1 LPNLR
6 VRDAASS
13 VSLAELV
20 SKRVNSN
27 RSAVFVIDLVQD
39 VNILRPLVFMATR
52 DFGFEALLLVSGKFA
67 ARDVLG
73 IWRSELEQM
82 CGETGARLE
91 LFETGLDANRH
102 LNGQGLLFTAS
113 ESHLRNHST
122 THDLLRHVPP
132 TYLRVALQHGFEC
145 VGLRHS
151 ADHVRAHGETASFA
165 ADLVC
170 AWTDCDQLASLAPSQ
185 RSKVVVT
192 GPTSLLQMAPGKA
205 QAKAGAPGIICEN
218 LHSVRFG
225 GAAKAKTE
233 FVDTFAEFARI
244 MGKRKRRVALRPH
257 VGGQYALNKQL
268 RLPANVQV
276 ENAPLYRLDL
286 RQFSYGISAPS
297 SVVIDML
304 LAEIP
309 TAVWRDS
316 AGDMDASSY
325 DGLNTVSS
333 AHEWVQFAQAA
344 ERDRESILAEQSR
357 FLKRQHMPLDPAD
370 VFARFAQIFRAA
382 ERMDVRPAGSVAE
395 RERLLF
401 VANGNLPTLQL
412 SFAKPLAPLIA
423 RGEIATQ
430 LVTEPQL
437 KSLAGD
443 ENPAGIERYLD
454 RYGPSAIVFCRY
466 SGPAYEPILTWAR
479 RQQVPVIYH
488 IDDDLL
494 GVPLV
499 IGERKFA
506 FHNAPERRQAVT
518 ALLKAAEV
526 VYASTEA
533 LKARLLGYFPGLN
546 IVAGDIYCASR
557 VVRHPSRDGTC
568 RVGYMASADH
578 AHNLEP
584 VLPAIE
590 QLLDRNPSVQ
600 FELFGS
606 IPVPQNL
613 ARFGGRV
620 VTTEAIAQYD
630 AFLDAFASREWDVG
644 ICPLAPIDFN
654 LAKADTKWVEYTAA
668 GVAVVASR
676 GTVYDACCADGCG
689 ILATTPEEWALA
701 LDLLVNNGDERLA
714 TVERAQAKLESRYTI
729 TRLRNQVLDVIAEG
743 HGIARSRSQDNRQHK
758 ESSICQ
764 IQ

>member
-1 LPNLR
+1 M
-6 VRDAASS
+6 
-13 VSLAELV
+13 
-20 SKRVNSN
+20 
-27 RSAVFVIDLVQD
+27 IDLVQD

-73 IWRSELEQM
+73 IWRSELEQT
-82 CGETGARLE
+82 CAETGARLE

-102 LNGQGLLFTAS
+102 LQGQGLLFTAS

-122 THDLLRHVPP
+122 THDLLRHAPP
-132 TYLRVALQHGFEC
+132 SYLRVTLQHGFEC

-170 AWTDCDQLASLAPSQ
+170 AWADCNQLASLAPSQ
-185 RSKVVVT
+185 RPKILVT
-192 GPTSLLQMAPGKA
+192 GPTSVLQMAPGNA
-205 QAKAGAPGIICEN
+205 RPKAGAPGIICEN

-225 GAAKAKTE
+225 AAAKAKTE

-244 MGKRKRRVALRPH
+244 MGKQKRRVALRPH

-268 RLPANVQV
+268 RLPPNVQV

-297 SVVIDML
+297 SVIIDML

-309 TAVWRDS
+309 TAVWRDRG
-316 AGDMDASSY
+316 GDMDASSY
-325 DGLNTVSS
+325 EGLNTVST
-333 AHEWVQFAQAA
+333 AQEWVQFARAA
-344 ERDRESILAEQSR
+344 EHDRESILADQDK
-357 FLKRQHMPLDPAD
+357 FLNQQDMPLDPAE
-370 VFARFAQIFRAA
+370 VFARFAQIFQAA
-382 ERMDVRPAGSVAE
+382 QRLEVRPAGSVAE

-401 VANGNLPTLQL
+401 IANGNLPTLQL
-412 SFAKPLAPLIA
+412 SFTKPLAPLVA
-423 RGEIATQ
+423 RGEIAAR
-430 LVTEPQL
+430 LLTEPEL
-437 KSLAGD
+437 RLLDGEDNS
-443 ENPAGIERYLD
+443 AGIERYLD

-466 SGPAYEPILTWAR
+466 SGPAYQPVLDWAR
-479 RQQVPVIYH
+479 REQVPVLYH

-494 GVPLV
+494 GIPAV

-518 ALLKAAEV
+518 DLLKAADL

-533 LKARLLGYFPGLN
+533 LKARLRGYFPDLRV
-546 IVAGDIYCASR
+546 VAGDVYCAST
-557 VVRHPSRDGTC
+557 VVRRPSRDGTR

-590 QLLDRNPSVQ
+590 QLLDRNPNVR

-606 IPVPQNL
+606 IPLPQKL
-613 ARFGGRV
+613 ERFGDRV
-620 VTTEAIAQYD
+620 VTNDAIADYD

-654 LAKADTKWVEYTAA
+654 LVKADTKWVEYTAA
-668 GVAVVASR
+668 GAAVVASR
-676 GTVYDACCADGCG
+676 GTVYDASCADGCG
-689 ILATTPEEWALA
+689 ILASTVEEWAAA

-714 TVERAQAKLESRYTI
+714 TVERAQAKLASRYTI
-729 TRLRNQVLDVIAEG
+729 TRLRNQVLEIVAEG
-743 HGIARSRSQDNRQHK
+743 HGIARARGQDCRQHK
-758 ESSICQ
+758 EDRICQ